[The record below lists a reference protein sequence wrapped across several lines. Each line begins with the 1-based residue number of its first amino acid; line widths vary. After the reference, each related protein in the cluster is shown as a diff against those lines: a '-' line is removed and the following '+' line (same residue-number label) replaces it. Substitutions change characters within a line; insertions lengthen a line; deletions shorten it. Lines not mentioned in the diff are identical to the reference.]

1 MIRMTWLQFRTQ
13 AAVAIGGLVILAA
26 VLAFTGPHL
35 VHLYDT
41 IVTTCA
47 AHGDCSTAGSAF
59 LKNDRSLQI
68 GLDALVVIMPGVIG
82 LFWGPPLV
90 AREFETSTFRLAWT
104 QSVTRIRWL
113 AVKLGVIGL
122 ASMAVAGLVSLVV
135 TWWSSPV
142 DLANMTAFTTF
153 DQRDIVPIGYAAF
166 AFALGVTAGVLIR
179 RTLAAI
185 ATALAAFVAV
195 RLSFDHWLRPHLLAP
210 IHRFVA
216 LNLATVGLGSYSPSG
231 PVTLKP
237 IALTIPN
244 GWVYSTQIVARDNH
258 ALSAQFV
265 ARACPSL
272 AQSTGGATPS
282 PSGLGKKAQVPE
294 SALQAL
300 QACAT
305 KVGKTY
311 RELVTYQPGS
321 HFWPL
326 QWYELGIYLVV
337 ALILA
342 AICVLWV
349 RRLAA

>member
-13 AAVAIGGLVILAA
+13 AAVAVSGLVILAA
-26 VLAFTGPHL
+26 VLALTGPNL
-35 VHLYDT
+35 LHLYDT
-41 IVTTCA
+41 VVATCA
-47 AHGDCSTAGSAF
+47 AHGDCSTASSSF

-68 GLDALVVIMPGVIG
+68 GLDALVVIVPGVIG

-104 QSVTRIRWL
+104 QSVTRRRWL

-122 ASMAVAGLVSLVV
+122 ASVAVAGLVSLAV

-142 DLANMTAFTTF
+142 DRVNMTAFTSF
-153 DQRDIVPIGYAAF
+153 DQRDVVSIGYAAF
-166 AFALGVTAGVLIR
+166 AFALGVTAGLLIR
-179 RTLAAI
+179 RIVPAMAI
-185 ATALAAFVAV
+185 ALSVFVAV
-195 RLSFDHWLRPHLLAP
+195 RLSFTHWVRPHLLGP

-216 LNLATVGLGSYSPSG
+216 LNLTTVGFGSYSSSG
-231 PVTLKP
+231 PATLKP
-237 IALTIPN
+237 IAPTIPN
-244 GWVYSTQIVARDNH
+244 GWIYSTQIIGNDGH
-258 ALSAQFV
+258 ALSAQYV
-265 ARACPSL
+265 ARVCPSL
-272 AQSTGGATPS
+272 VQSTGGSTPS
-282 PSGLGKKAQVPE
+282 PSGTGAKAQVPQ

-342 AICVLWV
+342 AICVWWV